1 MKTRKF
7 YSSESNS
14 LSANAPTEDT
24 ITTVAIIETA
34 TPMIGPIN
42 NIKIE

>member
-24 ITTVAIIETA
+24 IKEWTE
-34 TPMIGPIN
+34 GLQ
-42 NIKIE
+42 